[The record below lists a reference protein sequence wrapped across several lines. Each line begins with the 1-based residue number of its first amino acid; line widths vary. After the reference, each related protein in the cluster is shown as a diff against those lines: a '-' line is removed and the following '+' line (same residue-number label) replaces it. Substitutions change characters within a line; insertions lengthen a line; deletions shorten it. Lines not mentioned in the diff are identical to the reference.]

1 MTLEIAV
8 TSPSFSRNK
17 VLVNELRKLFSSIK
31 LNTEGSRFNQEQL
44 IQFLSTAQGAI
55 VGLDIINKEVLGCLP
70 DLKIISKYGVGLD
83 NIDQVSMRE
92 HDVTLGWTPGV
103 NKYAVAEQTIGCMIG
118 LARNL
123 FGSSRSIVNGS
134 WIKYG
139 GFQLREATV
148 GLIGLGNVGQQVVK
162 LLRPFGCNILAN
174 DVENREQFAREW
186 AVNLVD
192 KERIFT
198 ESNIISLHVPFTI
211 DTENMINRNVLNV
224 MKNNSFL
231 INTSRGGIV
240 NEIDLRDAL
249 QQKIISGACCDVF
262 TKEPCL
268 DNPLIQLDNFFA
280 TPHIGGN
287 SKEAIL
293 AMGRSAIEHL
303 RKYFYG

>member
-8 TSPSFSRNK
+8 TSPSFSNNEI
-17 VLVNELRKLFSSIK
+17 LVDELRKLFSSVK

-44 IQFLSTAQGAI
+44 VQFLSKAQGAI
-55 VGLDIINKEVLGCLP
+55 VGLDVINKEVLGYLP
-70 DLKIISKYGVGLD
+70 NLKIISKYGVGLD
-83 NIDQVSMRE
+83 NIDQFSMRE
-92 HDVTLGWTPGV
+92 HEVKLGWTPGV
-103 NKYAVAEQTIGCMIG
+103 NKYAVAEQTVGCMIG
-118 LARNL
+118 LTRNL
-123 FGSSRSIVNGS
+123 FGSSRRIVNGS
-134 WIKYG
+134 WVKYG

-148 GLIGLGNVGQQVVK
+148 GVIGLGHVGQEVVK
-162 LLRPFGCNILAN
+162 LLKPFGCKILAN
-174 DVENREQFAREW
+174 DIENREEFARKW

-192 KERIFT
+192 KERVFT
-198 ESNIISLHVPFTI
+198 ESNIISLHVPFTT

-249 QQKIISGACCDVF
+249 QKKIISGACCDVF